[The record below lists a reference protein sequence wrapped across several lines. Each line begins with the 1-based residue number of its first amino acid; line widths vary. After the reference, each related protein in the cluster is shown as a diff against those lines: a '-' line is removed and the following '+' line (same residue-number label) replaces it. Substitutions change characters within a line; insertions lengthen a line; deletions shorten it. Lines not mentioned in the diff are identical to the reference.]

1 MGALERLQF
10 SGSDQIILFHCIPV
24 ESSIRHHFMHLMGI
38 EGIPA
43 VGEEGIG
50 LDEL

>member
-1 MGALERLQF
+1 MVALERLQF
-10 SGSDQIILFHCIPV
+10 SGSDQIILFQCIPV

-38 EGIPA
+38 EG
-43 VGEEGIG
+43 EEGIG